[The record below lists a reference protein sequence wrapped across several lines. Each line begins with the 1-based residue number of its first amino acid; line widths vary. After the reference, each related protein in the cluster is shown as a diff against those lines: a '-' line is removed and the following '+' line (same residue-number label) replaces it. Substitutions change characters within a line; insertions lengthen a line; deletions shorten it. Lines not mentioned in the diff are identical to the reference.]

1 MNKMPNIFEF
11 ATSELSQD
19 AFFCWLLSWSKEEY
33 KTTNPALYERS
44 RKFLDFI
51 ISPEI
56 DSENFIVHKIGIKR
70 QYKKTDFFVIL
81 NNNIVLL
88 FEDKVNT
95 KNHDNQLETS
105 SKVINSEFKD
115 VKNVQ
120 IIKIYLKT
128 DFIWKEEEL
137 EVEKAGFKP
146 IDIIQIN
153 DLLLENSNNNIY
165 DDFCQNIKSKVQTY
179 QSYKNSHF
187 NKNNFNQLKG
197 FLFDLSQ
204 TDLNFV
210 GFDKYHTGT
219 MSWYIIS
226 WKQDL
231 IYKNCHLSLEIFK
244 GELMIK
250 AHVYTAKINKGV
262 YRNKFNGLPH
272 KFSQYKT
279 EINKRTGKDMMVI
292 KINEFPVLNEE
303 SHFIDFGKTVGKLK
317 EISLVFENAVKE
329 Y

>member
-1 MNKMPNIFEF
+1 MFLR
-11 ATSELSQD
+11 A
-19 AFFCWLLSWSKEEY
+19 
-33 KTTNPALYERS
+33 

-56 DSENFIVHKIGIKR
+56 DSENFVVHKIEIKR
-70 QYKKTDFFVIL
+70 QYKKIDFLIIL

-105 SKVINSEFKD
+105 SKVINNEFQN
-115 VKNVQ
+115 VKGVQ
-120 IIKIYLKT
+120 VIKIYLKT
-128 DFIWKEEEL
+128 DFIWKQEE
-137 EVEKAGFKP
+137 VDIEKAGFRP
-146 IDIIQIN
+146 IDLIQIN

-165 DDFCQNIKSKVQTY
+165 DDFCQNIKLKAQIY
-179 QSYKNSHF
+179 QSYKNSLF

-197 FLFDLSQ
+197 LLFDLSQ
-204 TDLNFV
+204 TELPFV
-210 GFDKYHTGT
+210 RFEKYHTGT
-219 MSWYIIS
+219 MNWYIIS

-231 IYKNCHLSLEIFK
+231 IYKNCHLSLEIFN

-262 YRNKFNGLPH
+262 YRNQLNNIPH
-272 KFSQYKT
+272 KFSQYET
-279 EINKRTGKDMMVI
+279 EINKRTGKDMMVT
-292 KINEFPVLNEE
+292 KINEFPILNEE
-303 SHFIDFGKTVGKLK
+303 SGFVDFEKTVAKLK
-317 EISLVFENAVKE
+317 EITLVFENAVKD